1 MNTDTGLAE
10 WAAHVLRPSGQA
22 PARHHRLL
30 LGQLERLAAG
40 ETDRLMLL
48 MPPGSAKSTYASV
61 IFPPWFLRRF
71 PTSSVIAVSH
81 TADLAAHFGRQVR
94 YTINEE
100 TAWLGYQLAGKQGGA
115 ATRWRTTLGGE
126 YFATGVRGPM
136 IGRRADLVLIDDPVK
151 SMLEADSRRAREH
164 LWNWYRSELITRL
177 RPKARVVV
185 IMTRWHEDD
194 LGGRLLAQEPEAW
207 TCLRL
212 PAIACDGDPLGRAPG
227 EALWPEWE
235 DERALAR
242 KRATVG
248 ERVWQA
254 QFQQE
259 PRPPEGGL
267 FAKARID
274 VLPHEPMTGDVTVVR
289 GWDLAST
296 PEEKN
301 RNADCTVGLKMVR
314 ERSGRFVVLDVIRFR
329 GSPHEVVDAIRAAAF
344 RDGPAVA
351 IGIPQ
356 DPGQAGRMQV
366 TSIAAA
372 LAGYRVQASRE
383 TGSKEVRA
391 LPVVAQAEAG
401 NLAIVKGTWN
411 QAFLA
416 ELQEFPGGRF
426 DDQVDA
432 LSRAF
437 GMLLTA
443 GTAARRIFS
452 PLLVR

>member
-1 MNTDTGLAE
+1 MNPDDGLAD
-10 WAAHVLRPSGQA
+10 WAAHVLRLSGQT

-30 LGQLERLAAG
+30 IGELERIAAG
-40 ETDRLMLL
+40 ESDRLMLL
-48 MPPGSAKSTYASV
+48 MPPGSAKSTYAS
-61 IFPPWFLRRF
+61 ILFPPWFLRRY

-94 YTINEE
+94 WMIGEQ

-115 ATRWRTTLGGE
+115 ATRWKTTIGGE

-151 SMLEADSRRAREH
+151 SMHEADSLRARDH

-177 RPKARVVV
+177 RPKGRVIL

-194 LGGRLLAQEPEAW
+194 LGGRLLAHEPEAW

-212 PAIACDGDPLGRAPG
+212 PAIAGDGDPLGRASG

-235 DERALAR
+235 DEQALAR
-242 KRATVG
+242 KRASVG

-259 PRPPEGGL
+259 PQPPDGGL
-267 FAKARID
+267 FGKARID
-274 VLPHEPMTGDVTVVR
+274 VLPYAPVTGDVPVVR

-329 GSPHEVVDAIRAAAF
+329 GSPHEVIEQIRAAAF
-344 RDGPAVA
+344 RDGPSVS

-366 TSIAAA
+366 TAIAGA
-372 LAGYRVQASRE
+372 LAGYRVQTSRE

-401 NLAIVKGTWN
+401 NIAIVKGLWN

-432 LSRAF
+432 LARAF

-443 GTAARRIFS
+443 GAPAKRVFS

>member
-1 MNTDTGLAE
+1 MNPDDGLAD
-10 WAAHVLRPSGQA
+10 WAAHVLRPSGYTL
-22 PARHHRLL
+22 ARHHRLL
-30 LGQLERLAAG
+30 VRELEKLAAG

-48 MPPGSAKSTYASV
+48 MPPGSAKSTYAS
-61 IFPPWFLRRF
+61 ILFPPWFLGRY
-71 PTSSVIAVSH
+71 PKSSVIAVSH
-81 TADLAAHFGRQVR
+81 TVDLAAHFGRQVR
-94 YTINEE
+94 WTIAEE
-100 TAWLGYQLAGKQGGA
+100 TAWLGYQLAGRQGGA
-115 ATRWRTTLGGE
+115 ATRWKTTLGGE

-151 SMLEADSRRAREH
+151 SMHESDSRRAREH

-177 RPKARVVV
+177 RPKARVIVV
-185 IMTRWHEDD
+185 MTRWHEDD
-194 LGGRLLAQEPEAW
+194 LGGRLLAHEPDSW
-207 TCLRL
+207 TCVRL
-212 PAIACDGDPLGRAPG
+212 PAIAGDGDPLGRAPG

-235 DERALAR
+235 DGQALAR
-242 KRATVG
+242 KRASVG

-259 PRPPEGGL
+259 PQPPDGGL
-267 FAKARID
+267 FGKARID
-274 VLPHEPMTGDVTVVR
+274 VLPYPPVTGDVPVVR

-329 GSPHEVVDAIRAAAF
+329 GSPHEVIEKIRNTAF
-344 RDGPAVA
+344 LDGPSVA

-366 TSIAAA
+366 TALAGA

-401 NLAIVKGTWN
+401 NIAIVKGAWN
-411 QAFLA
+411 QEFLA

-443 GTAARRIFS
+443 GASAKRIFS